1 MKLCMTRTAG
11 VLLLVLLAVASGE
24 DRQVARFR
32 LKKDPFATMSG
43 WIVSYDDDG
52 FVFET
57 FGRGRRITIKWT
69 DLVDEDA
76 RQLRIGFKLELTE
89 DEAKGLI
96 PGQELCFKGGGSV
109 RGLLNRVDEDG
120 THWMRVEGILL
131 PYPKERIDHVEE
143 VKIQEGEAYTPEE
156 VYVRRLERRP
166 PQTAEEHHRLGDYLY
181 EIGNFEG
188 AKEQYDEAVALDASV
203 APQVAERLAASR
215 DYLEDRAAVAVFA
228 KEKSDAVLNGRW
240 SQAIDNIRNYAQANP
255 ASKRRAE
262 KLVAELE
269 QQYFELKRARYHAV
283 KNEELDRAVRGYLLR
298 KPSLEEA
305 KSWATAELADQVK
318 ERTARRLGLTG
329 EEVEAFASSK
339 ATCALHWASYWAG
352 SFIVSKRAALGQ
364 TTKREIRGDPEAWW
378 TTYDDGNTRAAWL
391 KAYAAER
398 IDLFEVVQVNSTPCD
413 RCGGTGQVTRSSLN
427 ALPDGR
433 HEWQERCPRCF
444 GACEDRGIGY
454 R

>member
-1 MKLCMTRTAG
+1 MRRTAG
-11 VLLLVLLAVASGE
+11 LLLFLLLSVAGAE

-32 LKKDPFATMSG
+32 LKKDPLATMSG
-43 WIVSYDDDG
+43 WIVSYDNDA

-57 FGRGRRITIKWT
+57 FGRSRRITIKWT

-76 RQLRIGFKLELTE
+76 RQLRIAYKLELTE

-131 PYPKERIDHVEE
+131 PYPKERIDRVEE

-156 VYVRRLERRP
+156 VYVRSLERRP
-166 PQTAEEHHRLGDYLY
+166 PKTAQEHRRLADYLY
-181 EIGNFEG
+181 DIGSFEG
-188 AKEQYDEAVALDASV
+188 AKEQYDKAVALDAAV
-203 APQVAERLAASR
+203 GPEVAERLGATR
-215 DYLEDRAAVAVFA
+215 DYLEDRAAAGVFA
-228 KEKSDAVLNGRW
+228 KEKSEAVLNGKW
-240 SQAIDNIRNYAQANP
+240 SQAIENIRAYAQTNP
-255 ASKRRAE
+255 AAGRRAE

-269 QQYFELKRARYHAV
+269 QKWFELKQARYHAV
-283 KNEELDRAVRGYLLR
+283 KNDEFDRAIRAFLVR
-298 KPSLEEA
+298 KPTLEEA
-305 KSWATAELADQVK
+305 KSWATAELPDLVK
-318 ERTARRLGLTG
+318 ERTARRLGLTA
-329 EEVEAFASSK
+329 EEIDAFVGSK
-339 ATCALHWASYWAG
+339 ARSALHWASYWAG
-352 SFIVSKRAALGQ
+352 TFIVSKRAALGQ
-364 TTKREIRGDPEAWW
+364 TTKREIRGDPDAWW
-378 TTYDDGNTRAAWL
+378 TTYEDVNTRSSWL

-398 IDLFEVVQVNSTPCD
+398 IDLFEVVMVNPTPCD
-413 RCGGTGQVTRSSLN
+413 RCGGTGQVTRSSVN